1 MCYYGSSS
9 TRQPV
14 PATNENIIKYG
25 RPSTVASAKS
35 DNVID
40 NDIQRR
46 QIALRNQLP
55 ENREMIY
62 KTKLGA

>member
-25 RPSTVASAKS
+25 RSSTGAIAKS
-35 DNVID
+35 DNVVD